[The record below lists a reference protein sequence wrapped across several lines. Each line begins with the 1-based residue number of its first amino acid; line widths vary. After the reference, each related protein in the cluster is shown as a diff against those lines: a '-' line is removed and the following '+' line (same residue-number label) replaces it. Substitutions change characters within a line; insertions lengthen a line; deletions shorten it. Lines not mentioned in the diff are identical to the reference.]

1 MRRMFQL
8 GLVLSVSIAM
18 AAGCGKKDQ
27 GKSKPAGEQE
37 KPAPEV
43 PPPTPQ
49 PPAVAAAV
57 KALSVDAVG
66 LQTPE
71 SVLYDAAND
80 RYLVSNINGSPF
92 AVDDNGFISHVSP
105 AGDVVSLKWIDG
117 GDDKVTLNAPKGMAI
132 ADGVLYVADITAVR
146 MFDLA
151 TGEAKGE
158 IAIEGA
164 SFLNDMVAGKPGPDG
179 AIPLYVS
186 DTGVKEGFV
195 PVGTDAIYRIDGGK
209 AAAIAKDA
217 ALAGPNGLAIDRA
230 GLWVVSFG
238 SGELYQLDSDG
249 QKDAVVKLPKGQ
261 LDGIVVLPDD
271 DFLISSWEAAAI
283 YRGPASGPF
292 ETVITGVTAPADIGY
307 DTKRGRLLI
316 PRFNDNAVDIYEVK

>member
-1 MRRMFQL
+1 MRRMFQF
-8 GLVLSVSIAM
+8 GVILSLSIAM

-27 GKSKPAGEQE
+27 SKGKAAGETQ
-37 KPAPEV
+37 K
-43 PPPTPQ
+43 
-49 PPAVAAAV
+49 PPAEAKPPKPQEPAQPAAI
-57 KALSVDAVG
+57 KALSVAAVG
-66 LQTPE
+66 FATPE

-92 AVDDNGFISHVSP
+92 TVDDNGFISHVSP
-105 AGDVVSLKWIDG
+105 SGDVVSLKWIDG

-132 ADGVLYVADITAVR
+132 AGGVLYVADITAVR

-151 TGEAKGE
+151 TGEPKGE

-195 PVGTDAIYRIDGGK
+195 PVGTDAIYRIDDGK

-217 ALAGPNGLAIDRA
+217 ALAGPNGLAIDKS

-249 QKDAVVKLPKGQ
+249 QKAAVVELPKGQ
-261 LDGIVVLPDD
+261 LDGIVAMPGG
-271 DFLISSWEAAAI
+271 DFLISSWAAAAI

-292 ETVITGVTAPADIGY
+292 ATVIDGVTAPADIGY
-307 DTKRGRLLI
+307 DTKRGRVLI
-316 PRFNDNAVDIYEVK
+316 PRFNDNAIDIYEVK